1 MIGAFPAPI
10 NPLEK
15 SCMPGLVTSCESPS
29 SQMRR
34 GLLRRHSGRELIHS
48 SLVPK
53 DGGGA
58 EGGRG
63 MDVAKFGK
71 ADG

>member
-1 MIGAFPAPI
+1 
-10 NPLEK
+10 
-15 SCMPGLVTSCESPS
+15 MPGLVSSRESPS

-34 GLLRRHSGRELIHS
+34 RLLWRRSGRELIHS

-53 DGGGA
+53 VGGGA

-63 MDVAKFGK
+63 MDVAQFGE

>member
-1 MIGAFPAPI
+1 MSGSVA
-10 NPLEK
+10 
-15 SCMPGLVTSCESPS
+15 SRESPS

-53 DGGGA
+53 DGGGP

-63 MDVAKFGK
+63 IEVDKFGK
-71 ADG
+71 ADC